1 MNYIQQKASKN
12 SIPSS
17 LTNLLAPESQ
27 NQVGLILTERFV
39 NMPPQVASPMY
50 NMLQEEIS
58 WAIQEKEP
66 YSFSHYLI
74 LSKVYEEVAPS
85 VDDEQY
91 GPQKKRRK
99 GTASNETMYFHPED
113 EVLHRYALE
122 HCDFEYSRENENH
135 SSDARRAFGDRGIKP
150 KGHLIFLD
158 GLRFDTAVS
167 AIADYMKA

>member
-1 MNYIQQKASKN
+1 M
-12 SIPSS
+12 
-17 LTNLLAPESQ
+17 
-27 NQVGLILTERFV
+27 

-50 NMLQEEIS
+50 TMLQEEIS

-66 YSFSHYLI
+66 YNFSHYLI

-91 GPQKKRRK
+91 APQKKRRK
-99 GTASNETMYFHPED
+99 GIASDETMYFHPED
-113 EVLHRYALE
+113 EVLHKHALGF
-122 HCDFEYSRENENH
+122 CNFDYSRESDNH

-150 KGHLIFLD
+150 KGHLILLD
-158 GLRFDTAVS
+158 GLQFDTAVS